1 MLDYDYVK
9 EYMNAVLVKL
19 KDYVRKVDGKDDSVM
34 CNGYLPELEVSP
46 VFNYTQLNYYQ
57 NLIVFLR

>member
-1 MLDYDYVK
+1 MHVGKFYFPVGSGTAWFMLDYDYVK

-34 CNGYLPELEVSP
+34 
-46 VFNYTQLNYYQ
+46 
-57 NLIVFLR
+57 